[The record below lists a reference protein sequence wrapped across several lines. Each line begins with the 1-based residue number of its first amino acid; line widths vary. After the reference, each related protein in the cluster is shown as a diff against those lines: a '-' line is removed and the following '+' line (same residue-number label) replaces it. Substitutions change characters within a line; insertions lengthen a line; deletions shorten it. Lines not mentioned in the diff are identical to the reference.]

1 MNYNFDINNID
12 AHYNMSKGGVSPAFQ
27 CPFCTG
33 ICAHNW
39 NYALKSKLLLPIEE
53 VDNLRWVIQ
62 ATCQGCGESSYWTK
76 TYFEE
81 TLLFP
86 KQATN
91 VPSPNSDMPEN
102 IKQIYREA
110 ALIINDSPR
119 ASAAL
124 SRLAIDLLTKE
135 IESVGK
141 TLNDRIGN
149 LVKSGLPTRIQ
160 MGLDAIRVI
169 GNNAIHPG
177 EIDMSDN
184 KDMALSLLK
193 FLNIIVE
200 NQISQPKEIEEIYE
214 SLPEGTLA
222 AIEKRD
228 SK

>member
-1 MNYNFDINNID
+1 M
-12 AHYNMSKGGVSPAFQ
+12 
-27 CPFCTG
+27 
-33 ICAHNW
+33 
-39 NYALKSKLLLPIEE
+39 
-53 VDNLRWVIQ
+53 
-62 ATCQGCGESSYWTK
+62 
-76 TYFEE
+76 
-81 TLLFP
+81 
-86 KQATN
+86 
-91 VPSPNSDMPEN
+91 
-102 IKQIYREA
+102 
-110 ALIINDSPR
+110 IINDSPR

-200 NQISQPKEIEEIYE
+200 NQISQPKEIEEIYK